1 MKVDAYVADSNVL
14 IDLLK
19 GDAKLKE
26 LLRGVPIHVSFM
38 TEVEVLAWPKA
49 TKDDLRLIRALLSQC
64 IIVDPSP
71 AIKEATVQL
80 RSATKMRIAD
90 CFVAAT
96 AKVLELPL
104 LTRDQGFKKVSKELK
119 VELL

>member
-19 GDAKLKE
+19 GDARIKK

-49 TKDDLRLIRALLSQC
+49 TKEDLVLIRALLVQC

-71 AIKEATVQL
+71 AIKEATITL
-80 RSATKMRIAD
+80 RSSSKLRIAD

-96 AKVLELPL
+96 AQVLELPL
-104 LTRDQGFKKVSKELK
+104 LTRDQAFKKVAKELK

>member
-1 MKVDAYVADSNVL
+1 MKPDAYVADSNVL

-19 GDAKLKE
+19 GDPKVKE
-26 LLRGVPIHVSFM
+26 LLRGVPVHISFM

-49 TKDDLRLIRALLSQC
+49 TKADLAEIRALLAQC

-71 AIKEATVQL
+71 GIKEATVML
-80 RSATKMRIAD
+80 RSTTKMRIAD

-104 LTRDQGFKKVSKELK
+104 LTRDQGFSKVAKTLR

>member
-1 MKVDAYVADSNVL
+1 MKADAYVADSNVL

-19 GDAKLKE
+19 GDAKLKK

-49 TKDDLRLIRALLSQC
+49 TAADIAEIRALLAQC

-71 AIKEATVQL
+71 GIKEATAEL
-80 RSATKMRIAD
+80 RRATKLRIAD

-96 AKVLELPL
+96 AKVLEIPL
-104 LTRDQGFKKVSKELK
+104 LTRDQGFVKVAKALK

>member
-1 MKVDAYVADSNVL
+1 MKADGYVADSNVL

-19 GDAKLKE
+19 GDSTIKK

-38 TEVEVLAWPKA
+38 SEVEVLAWPKA
-49 TKDDLRLIRALLSQC
+49 SKADLEMIRALLSQC

-71 AIKEATVQL
+71 AIKDTTVEL
-80 RSATKMRIAD
+80 RSGTKMRIAD

-96 AKVLELPL
+96 ARVLELPL
-104 LTRDQGFKKVSKELK
+104 LTRDKGFKKVAQLLT
-119 VELL
+119 VEML